1 MNERSQAGGNRTA
14 KGKAGGGN
22 AKQSKAIQNKGSQN
36 KGSQNKG
43 NQGKAGGKK
52 RGKSRSRGGRSK
64 KVDPVKYWGS
74 LDALPAPSEHTTT
87 TPNPSTLLASLGRPP
102 VPGHENASKHYFSLV
117 YERASNLA
125 VALAAAGGLNDFAL
139 ASTNGEDTGE
149 PADSDGDGAERVA
162 TDGGPASGTPTAE
175 AAGERAL
182 ETEALAGSG
191 EGPAD

>member
-1 MNERSQAGGNRTA
+1 MNERTQGGGTRGA

-22 AKQSKAIQNKGSQN
+22 AKQSKANQNKGSQ
-36 KGSQNKG
+36 S
-43 NQGKAGGKK
+43 KAGGKK

-64 KVDPVKYWGS
+64 KIDPVKYWGS
-74 LDALPAPSEHTTT
+74 LDALPAPSEHTTP
-87 TPNPSTLLASLGRPP
+87 TPNPSTLLASRGRPP

-139 ASTNGEDTGE
+139 APTNGED
-149 PADSDGDGAERVA
+149 ADGSAQSDGDGDGDEGVA
-162 TDGGPASGTPTAE
+162 TEAGPESGTPTE
-175 AAGERAL
+175 DAAAQSSR

-191 EGPAD
+191 DGPAD